1 MDISVAVATPRG
13 LVVPVLRN
21 VESMD
26 YPAIE
31 LTIGGLAEKARSGK
45 KNIRHLI
52 PKSYELK
59 KKELEYK
66 NDGN

>member
-26 YPAIE
+26 YPQIE
-31 LTIGGLAEKARSGK
+31 LAMGGLAEKARNGK
-45 KNIRHLI
+45 KLMNSR
-52 PKSYELK
+52 
-59 KKELEYK
+59 
-66 NDGN
+66 